1 MYSNKLFQKFCKERN
16 IKEGTMKGYDS
27 ALKKYISFHQ
37 KSIDYLINEALKDEE
52 KRIPLKERKIKKR
65 LLDYRSFLLSSSMS
79 PNTAKTYFSKLKT
92 FYLHFEIELP
102 HLPDAKYNNVLIA
115 RFINYIMLDGKK
127 SIIEKAVYNALDELQ
142 NKLKKEPVNLFEE
155 LIDKITPRIE
165 VRPRRIGGATYQIP
179 VEVGDRRG
187 IALALKWLTTS
198 VRKQSGKTLSEK
210 IVKSLI
216 EIQNGTGWAYKKKE
230 EVFRMAEANKAFAS
244 YSW

>member
-1 MYSNKLFQKFCKERN
+1 MRRR
-16 IKEGTMKGYDS
+16 
-27 ALKKYISFHQ
+27 A
-37 KSIDYLINEALKDEE
+37 AV
-52 KRIPLKERKIKKR
+52 KRAIV
-65 LLDYRSFLLSSSMS
+65 
-79 PNTAKTYFSKLKT
+79 
-92 FYLHFEIELP
+92 
-102 HLPDAKYNNVLIA
+102 PDAKYNNVLIA
-115 RFINYIMLDGKK
+115 RFVNYIMLDGKK

-198 VRKQSGKTLSEK
+198 VRKQSSGKTLSEK

>member
-1 MYSNKLFQKFCKERN
+1 MRRR
-16 IKEGTMKGYDS
+16 
-27 ALKKYISFHQ
+27 A
-37 KSIDYLINEALKDEE
+37 AV
-52 KRIPLKERKIKKR
+52 KRAIV
-65 LLDYRSFLLSSSMS
+65 
-79 PNTAKTYFSKLKT
+79 
-92 FYLHFEIELP
+92 
-102 HLPDAKYNNVLIA
+102 PDAKHNNVLIA

-187 IALALKWLTTS
+187 IALAFKWLTTS

>member
-1 MYSNKLFQKFCKERN
+1 MRRR
-16 IKEGTMKGYDS
+16 
-27 ALKKYISFHQ
+27 A
-37 KSIDYLINEALKDEE
+37 AV
-52 KRIPLKERKIKKR
+52 KRAIV
-65 LLDYRSFLLSSSMS
+65 
-79 PNTAKTYFSKLKT
+79 
-92 FYLHFEIELP
+92 
-102 HLPDAKYNNVLIA
+102 PDAKYNNVLIA